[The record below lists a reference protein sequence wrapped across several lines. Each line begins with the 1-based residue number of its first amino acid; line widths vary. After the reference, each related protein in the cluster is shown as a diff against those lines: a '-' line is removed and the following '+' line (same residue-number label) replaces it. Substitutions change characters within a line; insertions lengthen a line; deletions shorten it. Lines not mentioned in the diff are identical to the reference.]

1 MAGQTNISEKPTLSA
16 DGMPRQ
22 KIKDARDAIAAS
34 KRAFKIVAGF
44 SFVVNFLMLTVPLYT
59 MQVYDRVLSSQSEDT
74 LWALTTITIFCL
86 GVLAAIDN
94 VRSRILIHLSS
105 WMDNAL
111 GKSIL
116 ATSIQTAALNRDVT
130 NVQGLRD
137 LTNLR
142 NFAAGAAI
150 FNFFDV
156 PWVPLY
162 LLVVFMIHP
171 SLGFVATVGAAILLF
186 LALTNDRATRKPL
199 MEANKLAIQQT
210 QNAESAVRN
219 AEVVEAMGMMHG
231 LVQRWERDNATVQA
245 IQEVASQKAGNI
257 ASVTKFFRLLIQVA
271 LLGFG
276 VYFALEHI
284 ITPGAMM
291 AGSIIM
297 GRALAPIEQM
307 IGSWKG
313 FIGAR
318 DSYNRLNTLLG
329 RDLSQLR
336 GKTTYPRPQGRLT
349 CEGVSFMNRN
359 NPKPVLRGVTF
370 TLEPGQAM
378 GMIGPSAAG
387 KSTLARL
394 LVGVWPA
401 NAGKIRLD
409 GVDVFSWDRT
419 DFGRYVGYLPQDIE
433 LFAGTVKENIARMQE
448 ADDGDIIAAA
458 IKANAHE
465 MILRLPQGYDT
476 QIGDSGMGLSGG
488 QRQRIGLARAL
499 FGDPRLLI
507 LDEPNSNL
515 DTEGENALMES
526 LKAARADGVT
536 IIVIAHRPS
545 ILSFVDKMLV
555 LKDGAVEMFGDR
567 NDVMAR
573 LTRPVPSNKKA
584 AKTIDGTA
592 EESDGTASANA

>member
-1 MAGQTNISEKPTLSA
+1 MAGLNNTATAVNIDP
-16 DGMPRQ
+16 DGLPVGT
-22 KIKDARDAIAAS
+22 IKDARDVIAAS
-34 KRAFKIVAGF
+34 KRAFRAVAGF

-59 MQVYDRVLSSQSEDT
+59 MQVYDRVLSSRSEDT
-74 LWALTTITIFCL
+74 LWALSFIAVFCI
-86 GVLAAIDN
+86 AIMSLVDN
-94 VRSRILIHLSS
+94 VRSRILIHISS

-116 ATSIQTAALNRDVT
+116 TTSIQSAALHRDVN

-137 LTNLR
+137 LSNLR
-142 NFAAGAAI
+142 NFAAGASI

-162 LLVVFMIHP
+162 LAVVFMIHP
-171 SLGFVATVGAAILLF
+171 SLGIIGTIGAGILMF

-210 QNAESAVRN
+210 QGAEAGVRN
-219 AEVVEAMGMMHG
+219 AEVVESMGMLDS
-231 LVQRWERDNATVQA
+231 LVNRWAQENATVQA
-245 IQEVASQKAGNI
+245 IQEVASQKASNI
-257 ASVTKFFRLLIQVA
+257 ASITKFCRLLIQMA

-297 GRALAPIEQM
+297 GRALSPIEQM

-313 FIGAR
+313 FVGAR

-336 GKTTYPRPQGRLT
+336 GKTVYPRPNGRLSV
-349 CEGVSFMNRN
+349 EAVSFVNRN
-359 NPKPVLRGVTF
+359 NPRPILRGVSF
-370 TLEPGQAM
+370 ALEPGQAM
-378 GMIGPSAAG
+378 GLIGPSAAG

-401 NAGKIRLD
+401 NSGKVRLD
-409 GVDVFSWDRT
+409 GVDVFTWDRA
-419 DFGRYVGYLPQDIE
+419 DFGQHVGYLPQDIE
-433 LFAGTVKENIARMQE
+433 LFSGTIKENIARMRP
-448 ADDGDIIAAA
+448 ADDASIIKAA
-458 IKANAHE
+458 IKAHAHE

-488 QRQRIGLARAL
+488 QRQRLGLARAL
-499 FGDPRLLI
+499 FGNPRYMV

-515 DTEGENALMES
+515 DAEGEAALMDS
-526 LKAARADGVT
+526 LKEARADGVT

-573 LTRPVPSNKKA
+573 LTRPVPNNNPKN
-584 AKTIDGTA
+584 KTIDAKA
-592 EESDGTASANA
+592 EENNGMANG

>member
-1 MAGQTNISEKPTLSA
+1 MAGLTSAEKSINIAP
-16 DGMPRQ
+16 DGLPIGT
-22 KIKDARDAIAAS
+22 IKDARDVIAAS
-34 KRAFKIVAGF
+34 KRAFRIVAAF
-44 SFVVNFLMLTVPLYT
+44 SFVVNLLMLTVPIFT
-59 MQVYDRVLSSQSEDT
+59 MQVYDRVLGSRSEDT
-74 LWALTTITIFCL
+74 LFALVFITVFCL
-86 GVLAAIDN
+86 GILAAVDN
-94 VRSRILIHLSS
+94 VRSRVLIHISS

-116 ATSIQTAALNRDVT
+116 TTSIQAAALHRDVN

-137 LTNLR
+137 LNTLR
-142 NFAAGAAI
+142 NFAAGATI

-162 LLVVFMIHP
+162 IAVVYLIHP
-171 SLGFVATVGAAILLF
+171 ALGLVATFGAAILFF
-186 LALTNDRATRKPL
+186 LAITNDRATRKPL
-199 MEANKLAIQQT
+199 MEANRLAIQQT
-210 QNAESAVRN
+210 QSAESGVRN
-219 AEVVEAMGMMHG
+219 AEVVEAMGMLDS
-231 LVQRWERDNATVQA
+231 LVDRWARDNATVQA
-245 IQEVASQKAGNI
+245 IQEVASQKASNI
-257 ASVTKFFRLLIQVA
+257 AAVTKFFRLLIQVA

-276 VYFALEHI
+276 VFFALEHI

-329 RDLSQLR
+329 RDLGQLR
-336 GKTTYPRPQGRLT
+336 GKTQYPRPQGRLT
-349 CEGVSFMNRN
+349 CEGVSFANRN
-359 NPKPVLRGVTF
+359 TPRPILRNVTF

-378 GMIGPSAAG
+378 GLIGASAAG

-409 GVDVFSWDRT
+409 GVDVFTWDRS
-419 DFGRYVGYLPQDIE
+419 DFGKYVGYLPQDIE
-433 LFAGTVKENIARMQE
+433 LFPGTVKENIARMRP
-448 ADDGDIIAAA
+448 ADDASIIQAA
-458 IKANAHE
+458 INANAHD

-476 QIGDSGMGLSGG
+476 QIGDAGVGLSGG
-488 QRQRIGLARAL
+488 QRQRLGLARAL
-499 FGDPRLLI
+499 FGDPRFLV

-515 DTEGENALMES
+515 DTEGEAALMDS
-526 LKAARADGVT
+526 LKNARADGVT

-573 LTRPVPSNKKA
+573 LTRPVPNPKA
-584 AKTIDGTA
+584 KSKTIEGTV
-592 EESDGTASANA
+592 EEDNNAANG